1 MQGNRT
7 KILVLLAAYGGLVGA
22 ALFGMDW
29 FVINSSFGKIGLD
42 LRSVHACDASGQ
54 CATVSMS
61 MIRGVGFYPMLAGAT
76 FWGMLGLS
84 ALLLYQTAT
93 RVLAGTTSE
102 SLIRIGYGVT
112 VLLLGTTVGAA
123 YLFGPE
129 IGSVS
134 TATLSLSS
142 QRTFAPLMMIAGQ
155 LVAVGMLYF
164 IADDDDLGR
173 GAPSAQALPARTWE
187 RTPAAPAE
195 AAGAPGGR
203 AERSTRPPPLAPSGR
218 AMRATVPPPPVP
230 DALRNQLRFVS
241 ASAELTQAGIDARQ
255 EDGSSVLVLWRDV
268 VGAVARRLPPEL
280 DGATFVD
287 VISTPGA
294 TLRILPWT
302 RLSGDHVDGEGTARA
317 RELIAMVSSRRPDAK
332 LDASTQRFVHAAEP
346 AMQLPDRETLDAH
359 DARLA

>member
-7 KILVLLAAYGGLVGA
+7 KILVLLAAYGGLVGV

-42 LRSVHACDASGQ
+42 LRAVHACDASGQ
-54 CATVSMS
+54 CGSVSMS
-61 MIRGVGFYPMLAGAT
+61 MIRGIGFYPMLAGAT
-76 FWGMLGLS
+76 FWGTLGLS
-84 ALLLYQTAT
+84 ALLLYQVAT
-93 RVLAGTTSE
+93 RLLAGSTRE
-102 SLIRIGYGVT
+102 SLIRISYGLA

-134 TATLSLSS
+134 TATMSLSS
-142 QRTFAPLMMIAGQ
+142 ERTFAPLMLIAGQ
-155 LVAVGMLYF
+155 LVAIGMLYF
-164 IADDDDLGR
+164 IADDDDLGQ
-173 GAPSAQALPARTWE
+173 GVPNAQALPARQWD
-187 RTPAAPAE
+187 RSPAAPAD
-195 AAGAPGGR
+195 APPTGGGR
-203 AERSTRPPPLAPSGR
+203 GTRSTAPPPVSPSGR
-218 AMRATVPPPPVP
+218 AMRGTVPPPQVP
-230 DALRNQLRFVS
+230 SALRNQLRFVT

-255 EDGSSVLVLWRDV
+255 EDGSAVLVLWRDV

-302 RLSGDHVDGEGTARA
+302 RLSGDLVDGEGSARA
-317 RELIAMVSSRRPDAK
+317 RELLAMVTSRHPEAK
-332 LDASTQRFVHAAEP
+332 LDPSTRRFVHAAEP
-346 AMQLPDRETLDAH
+346 AMQLPDRATLDEH